1 MEAFLHNL
9 GARLPAV
16 ENSTPPKRRRRYK
29 RRRPTPEHLAA
40 LARQTR
46 KIKAFKA
53 ALIAAG
59 YDTVSAQA
67 EVLGLS
73 RSTAWAA
80 LNAEHEGAGFSS
92 STVKRML
99 LSSKLP
105 PAVRRIVEEYV
116 TEKLKGLYGQSKQ
129 RLRVF
134 RRRIGATLVDS
145 PASHG
150 E

>member
-1 MEAFLHNL
+1 METFLENS

-16 ENSTPPKRRRRYK
+16 ETAAPKRRRRK
-29 RRRPTPEHLAA
+29 PQPRPPTQEHLAA
-40 LARQTR
+40 HARQTH

-59 YDTVSAQA
+59 YDTASAQA

-80 LNAEHEGAGFSS
+80 LNAEHERAGFSS
-92 STVKRML
+92 STVNRIL
-99 LSSKLP
+99 LSPKLP

-116 TEKLKGLYGQSKQ
+116 KEKLKGLYGHKRKG
-129 RLRVF
+129 RLHLF
-134 RRRIGATLVDS
+134 RRKIGQ
-145 PASHG
+145 G

>member
-1 MEAFLHNL
+1 LITPLPGAALETFSENS

-16 ENSTPPKRRRRYK
+16 ETITPKRRRHKPRP
-29 RRRPTPEHLAA
+29 PTPEHLAA
-40 LARQTR
+40 QARQTH

-80 LNAEHEGAGFSS
+80 LNAEHERAGFSS

-99 LSSKLP
+99 LSPKLP

-116 TEKLKGLYGQSKQ
+116 KEKLKGLYGHRRRG
-129 RLRVF
+129 RLRLF
-134 RRRIGATLVDS
+134 RRKIG
-145 PASHG
+145 HG

>member
-1 MEAFLHNL
+1 METFLENS

-16 ENSTPPKRRRRYK
+16 ETSAQPKRRRRK
-29 RRRPTPEHLAA
+29 PQPRPPTSEHLAA
-40 LARQTR
+40 QARQTH

-73 RSTAWAA
+73 RSTTWAA
-80 LNAEHEGAGFSS
+80 INAEHERAGFSS

-116 TEKLKGLYGQSKQ
+116 KEKLKGLYGHRRGE
-129 RLRVF
+129 RLRLF
-134 RRRIGATLVDS
+134 RRKIG
-145 PASHG
+145 HG

>member
-1 MEAFLHNL
+1 MEKSLDNL
-9 GARLPAV
+9 GVRLPAV
-16 ENSTPPKRRRRYK
+16 QTSALPKRRRRK
-29 RRRPTPEHLAA
+29 PRPRPPTPEHLAA
-40 LARQTR
+40 QARQTR

-53 ALIAAG
+53 ALIGAG

-67 EVLGLS
+67 ELLGLS

-80 LNAEHEGAGFSS
+80 LNAEHKRAGFSS

-116 TEKLKGLYGQSKQ
+116 KEKLKGLYGQNKR

-134 RRRIGATLVDS
+134 RRRIGATRRM
-145 PASHG
+145 
-150 E
+150 